1 MQDERGLHAMNY
13 HPPATGRIPT
23 ATALYGVSRSHLY
36 RLAGEG
42 RIRFLKA
49 GRTTLVDLDSVR
61 AYLATLPEACI
72 AGPKAAA

>member
-61 AYLATLPEACI
+61 NYLATLPVAVI
-72 AGPKAAA
+72 GGAK